1 MSRLRRM
8 VLSDR
13 FFFVACRLFR
23 ERTPLSALE
32 FAAFADAFESRHK
45 QFSFLVT
52 AWVFLPNHWHA
63 ILFPEHPLTIS
74 NAMNSVKTSST
85 IGINR
90 MRGESGVLW
99 QGRFFDRALRTVK
112 EYRETVDY
120 IHWNPVKAGLASCPE
135 EWPWSS
141 ALDYTGH
148 ANGSKRVLAI
158 DPVDLPADERARI

>member
-1 MSRLRRM
+1 M

-13 FFFVACRLFR
+13 FFFVTCRLSH

-32 FAAFADAFESRHK
+32 FAVFADAFESRHK
-45 QFSFLVT
+45 QFGFLLT

-63 ILFPEHPLTIS
+63 TLFPQHPLTVS

-85 IGINR
+85 IQINR
-90 MRGESGVLW
+90 ARGEAGVLW

-120 IHWNPVKAGLASCPE
+120 IHWNPVRAGLASCPE

-141 ALDYTGH
+141 ALDYAEH
-148 ANGSKRVLAI
+148 ANGSKRVLRI
-158 DPVDLPADERARI
+158 DPVELSTDERARI